1 MTHEIIKT
9 ENYLLV
15 VDDSEIKKGD
25 WFYNRVL
32 SQSIKVQG
40 VWLDKVDNLNS
51 NLETFK
57 VIAYLPFNN
66 SPILQGVDLLPP
78 LEQEDDVE
86 KLADETYPKTYY
98 SGIYVDGWLK
108 AGFIKGYNKAKE
120 NLHEI
125 LSDFYYYATDGEVC
139 KHETINEFIQ
149 SLSQPKTPVAFECD
163 TEITHI
169 GNGTY
174 SMDAMDLPLTN
185 LNPIKV
191 IKTITNS
198 QGQTQWVGIY
208 VYA

>member
-1 MTHEIIKT
+1 MTHEIVKT

-15 VDDSEIKKGD
+15 VDDSEIKEDD
-25 WFYNRVL
+25 WVIDENESIAKADKRFIFNCDHEFYKFWRK
-32 SQSIKVQG
+32 I
-40 VWLDKVDNLNS
+40 
-51 NLETFK
+51 
-57 VIAYLPFNN
+57 IAHLPLNN

-149 SLSQPKTPVAFECD
+149 SLSQPKMPTHFECEYH
-163 TEITHI
+163 EINWGGVIEGKQIT
-169 GNGTY
+169 T
-174 SMDAMDLPLTN
+174 TN
-185 LNPIKV
+185 NL
-191 IKTITNS
+191 
-198 QGQTQWVGIY
+198 GQIQWVGRYIY
-208 VYA
+208 D